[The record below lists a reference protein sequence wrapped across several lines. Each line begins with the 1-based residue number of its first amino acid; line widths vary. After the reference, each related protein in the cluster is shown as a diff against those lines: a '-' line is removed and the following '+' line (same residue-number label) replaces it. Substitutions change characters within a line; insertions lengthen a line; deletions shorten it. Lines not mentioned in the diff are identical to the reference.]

1 MVLKMRILIEQ
12 DDGAVVEAREIE
24 SVPPGSGI
32 LIFFGQYAMKNE
44 RMKELE
50 EELSKKTGKICIILP
65 AHIDK
70 VIGIQGSD

>member
-1 MVLKMRILIEQ
+1 MRVLIEK
-12 DDGAVVEAREIE
+12 DDGALIEAREIE
-24 SVPPGSGI
+24 SVPPDSGM

-65 AHIDK
+65 AYIDK
-70 VIGIQGSD
+70 VVGIQGSD